1 MHKLTKIITPALIAI
16 AAVGTAGV
24 ASAQGYPGNDRGYER
39 GYDHRDDRGY
49 DHRGTPARAEAI
61 RSQIRQLEQRI
72 NRNDNRDRI
81 SEREAYGLRREVRA
95 IADQFRSFNRNG
107 LDNREFRTL
116 QIRID
121 RVKARLQVERN
132 DRDGRRW

>member
-1 MHKLTKIITPALIAI
+1 MTKLSKIIVPALVAI
-16 AAVGTAGV
+16 AAVGTSGV
-24 ASAQGYPGNDRGYER
+24 ASAQGYPAYGHNDRVDG
-39 GYDHRDDRGY
+39 RDF
-49 DHRGTPARAEAI
+49 RGTPARTEAI
-61 RSQIRQLEQRI
+61 RNEIRQLEQRV

-107 LDNREFRTL
+107 LDNREFRNL

-121 RVKARLQVERN
+121 RVKARLQFERR
-132 DRDGRRW
+132 DGDGRRW